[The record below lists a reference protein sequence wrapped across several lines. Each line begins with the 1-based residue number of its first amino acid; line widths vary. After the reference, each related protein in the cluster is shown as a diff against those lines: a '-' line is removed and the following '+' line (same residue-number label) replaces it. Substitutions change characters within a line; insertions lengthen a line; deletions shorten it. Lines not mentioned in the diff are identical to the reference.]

1 MSPTVAEV
9 PPPFAVLDLMLG
21 SMVTQAIYAA
31 AELGVADLLHTDGP
45 LTAEEIGGKLDANP
59 DALDRLLRFLASLSI
74 FEKRDDGGYALTER
88 GDALRSDAP
97 MSMRGMAR
105 LMGHPTH
112 WADWTGFL
120 EAVRT
125 GEAAVPKRHGGRS
138 MFEVLTTED
147 EDYGRVFYGAM
158 TNLSNT
164 ETAPLVA
171 AYDYSRFG
179 TIVDVGAGRGHL
191 LAAVLQSAP
200 GSRGILFDERAVANG
215 AVGVLA
221 EAGVAGRATIE
232 GGPLFGPVPT
242 GDAYMLKHI
251 LHDWPQPQALE
262 ILRNIRAA
270 ISPEGRLLI
279 MEFVLPEDEA
289 QHFGKLIDLW
299 LLLLVGG
306 RERTHTQ
313 YADLLAAAG
322 FRLEQVV
329 PTATSISIVEA
340 RPV

>member
-31 AELGVADLLHTDGP
+31 AEFGVADLLHTDGP
-45 LTAEEIGGKLDANP
+45 LTAEEIGGKLGANP

-74 FEKRDDGGYALTER
+74 FEKREDGGYALTPM

-125 GEAAVPKRHGGRS
+125 GEPAVPKRHGGSS
-138 MFEVLTTED
+138 MFEVLTAD
-147 EDYGRVFYGAM
+147 EDYGQVFYGAM

-200 GSRGILFDERAVANG
+200 GSRGILFDERAVGNG

-221 EAGVAGRATIE
+221 EAGVADRATIE
-232 GGPLFGPVPT
+232 GGSFFGPVPK

-251 LHDWPQPQALE
+251 LHDWPEPQALE

-270 ISPEGRLLI
+270 IAPEGRLLI
-279 MEFVLPEDEA
+279 MEFVLPEGDV

-299 LLLLVGG
+299 LLMLVGG
-306 RERTHTQ
+306 RERTYTQ
-313 YADLLAAAG
+313 YVELLAAAG

-329 PTATSISIVEA
+329 QTATSVSIVEA